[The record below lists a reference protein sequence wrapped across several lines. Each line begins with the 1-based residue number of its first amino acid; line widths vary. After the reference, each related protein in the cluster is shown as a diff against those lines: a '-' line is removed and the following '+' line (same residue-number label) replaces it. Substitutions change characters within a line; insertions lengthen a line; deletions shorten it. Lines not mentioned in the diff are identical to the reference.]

1 MSRTGELDGIGP
13 GYIVISSPDGRD
25 NFVDERVLATSP
37 DGRYLARCGEYVLST
52 ALCAPPGRVCPVCL
66 PRPVPTR
73 PEPRMSPV
81 RLRGLLAAMRPSRGP
96 RLRVA

>member
-1 MSRTGELDGIGP
+1 MDGIGSEF
-13 GYIVISSPDGRD
+13 IVISSPDGRD
-25 NFVDERVLATSP
+25 HLVDERVLATSP
-37 DGRYLARCGEYVLST
+37 DGRYLARCGEYVLSS

-73 PEPRMSPV
+73 RQPRLSPA